1 MPVSMKQKTG
11 FLLTILIVALVLSCK
26 ERATRQQDFPTTD
39 EEDFESDSTLAQGDT
54 LLLDEEVTDTMMPAA
69 ADELF
74 NDFVFLF
81 DQSNRVQRSRVRF
94 PLILTDG
101 SDTLSSFTRHNWQHQ
116 YLFFQ
121 KDFCTV
127 LYNYKGQMT
136 LSESTGGKWA
146 EVEQIYL
153 HQRQIH
159 QYHFDRDSL
168 GQWFLTSERRMGFEQ
183 SELCGF
189 LDFYRDF
196 ATDSIFQRQHLS
208 GSIRYV
214 ERDED
219 MESEPLEGI
228 ICPDQWV
235 EFAPE
240 LPRDVLTNIRYGQ
253 TYDNPNRIVFEMR
266 GIANGFQILLVFQQ
280 QGGVWRLTGLEN

>member
-11 FLLTILIVALVLSCK
+11 FLFVIVMVSVMLSCK
-26 ERATRQQDFPTTD
+26 ERGVRQQEDPTFTEPEPVTD
-39 EEDFESDSTLAQGDT
+39 SVYAQGDT
-54 LLLDEEVTDTMMPAA
+54 LLLDEEVAESAMPAA
-69 ADELF
+69 VDELF

-81 DQSNRVQRSRVRF
+81 DQSNRVQRNRILF
-94 PLILTDG
+94 PLTVTEG
-101 SDTLSSFTRHNWQHQ
+101 ADTLARLTRRDWEHQ

-127 LYNYKGQMT
+127 LYNYKGQMA
-136 LSESTGGKWA
+136 LSESTQGKWA

-168 GQWFLTSERRMGFEQ
+168 GQWILTAERRLGFEQ
-183 SELCGF
+183 SELGGF
-189 LDFYRDF
+189 LDFYREF
-196 ATDSIFQRQHLS
+196 ATDSIYQRQHLS

-219 MESEPLEGI
+219 MEHEPLQGI
-228 ICPDQWV
+228 ISPDQWV

-253 TYDNPNRIVFEMR
+253 TYDNPHRMVFEMR
-266 GIANGFQILLVFQQ
+266 GIANGLQVLLVFQQ
-280 QGGVWRLTGLEN
+280 HGGEWRLTALEN